1 MLTATRNAGLEVP
14 VLAAADGLLG
24 EEPRQPCDRTTR
36 IARNHAFSEFREN
49 SLHLDGEGL
58 HGDYTYKIII

>member
-36 IARNHAFSEFREN
+36 IARNHAFSEFRKYSLNLDGQGVAWGYTYEN
-49 SLHLDGEGL
+49 S
-58 HGDYTYKIII
+58 I